1 MEQADKDREIMENK
15 EMSAK
20 EKELARGA
28 NFFWGSYKAA
38 ELSAMARRD
47 LVYHPD
53 TEDLQLLSDYM
64 QEQRTEAQN
73 TLIQGYGNN
82 SQWWRDR
89 LAWVDESADKLQL
102 SLDPD
107 NTI

>member
-1 MEQADKDREIMENK
+1 
-15 EMSAK
+15 
-20 EKELARGA
+20 
-28 NFFWGSYKAA
+28 
-38 ELSAMARRD
+38 MARRD

-53 TEDLQLLSDYM
+53 AEDLQLLSDYL

-73 TLIQGYGNN
+73 TLIQGYENN

-107 NTI
+107 NTIWTEDAVAYHQALIDER